1 MRVVIGVAA
10 AIVIATAALWFLWP
24 TPALEVRNYPSR
36 GTDIIAIGDSLVV
49 GTGAARTKGF
59 VDMLSE
65 RVGRP
70 IVNLGRVG
78 DTSEQVL
85 ARIDELDRYKPQV
98 VILLV
103 GGNDYLKRIDREET
117 AANIA
122 QIILAIQERGAMV
135 LLLGVRGGVF
145 VDNFKPMYETLSE
158 THGTA
163 YVSDVLAGLL
173 GNDDYMSDQI
183 HPNTAGYERIT
194 DRVYPELATLLQ

>member
-1 MRVVIGVAA
+1 MRTAIGAAA
-10 AIVIATAALWFLWP
+10 AIALAAAALWFFWP
-24 TPALEVRNYPSR
+24 TSTEVRNYPSS
-36 GTDIIAIGDSLVV
+36 GTDIVAIGDSLVV
-49 GTGAARTKGF
+49 GTGAARTEGF

-70 IVNLGRVG
+70 IVNLGRTG

-85 ARIDELDRYKPQV
+85 ARIDELDQYRPQV

-122 QIILAIQERGAMV
+122 EIILNIQERGAIV

-145 VDNFKPMYETLSE
+145 VDNFKPMYENLSK
-158 THGTA
+158 TYQTA
-163 YVSDVLAGLL
+163 YVPDVLSGLL
-173 GNDDYMSDQI
+173 GKDEYMADQI
-183 HPNTAGYERIT
+183 HPNTIGYERIT
-194 DRVYPELATLLQ
+194 ERVYPELAKLLE